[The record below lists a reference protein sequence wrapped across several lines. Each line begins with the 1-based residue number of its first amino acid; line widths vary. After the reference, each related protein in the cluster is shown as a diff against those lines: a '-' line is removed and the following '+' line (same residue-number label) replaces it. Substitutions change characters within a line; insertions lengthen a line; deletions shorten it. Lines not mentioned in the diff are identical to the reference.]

1 MERGSIDFAQYN
13 VQFDKYHLFFGLVP
27 RMIDLARYSADNEA
41 LSYRHFN
48 VGAAIFAVDPELRQ
62 TALFS
67 AGNRKL
73 TENCPKY
80 CAEMN
85 VIDQSEAAGS
95 KEAVLHPCSPCLDK
109 FENSSVI
116 KPDTFVVTIGT
127 DAEVYQVHTVT
138 DLQQLYGKMPHP
150 LAHNTAESP
159 AQEHSL
165 KHWQERQAMYGW
177 LTHPNAQEM
186 GLNNLAPHEAA
197 RVALTTTF
205 N

>member
-1 MERGSIDFAQYN
+1 
-13 VQFDKYHLFFGLVP
+13 
-27 RMIDLARYSADNEA
+27 
-41 LSYRHFN
+41 
-48 VGAAIFAVDPELRQ
+48 
-62 TALFS
+62 
-67 AGNRKL
+67 
-73 TENCPKY
+73 
-80 CAEMN
+80 
-85 VIDQSEAAGS
+85 
-95 KEAVLHPCSPCLDK
+95 
-109 FENSSVI
+109 
-116 KPDTFVVTIGT
+116 
-127 DAEVYQVHTVT
+127 
-138 DLQQLYGKMPHP
+138 MPHP